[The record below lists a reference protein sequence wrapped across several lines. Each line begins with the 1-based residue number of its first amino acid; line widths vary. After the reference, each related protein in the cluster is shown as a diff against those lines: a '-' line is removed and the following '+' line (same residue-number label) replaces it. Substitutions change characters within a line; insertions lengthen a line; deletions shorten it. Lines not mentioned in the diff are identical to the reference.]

1 MPGIGVCKVP
11 KTHPYYGGGC
21 LLDSM
26 YDEIQ
31 RKRKQWEI
39 LSQVE
44 EASSSRCKTD
54 NDEAGGTA
62 S

>member
-1 MPGIGVCKVP
+1 MPGMGVCKVP
-11 KTHPYYGGGC
+11 KMHPYYGGGC
-21 LLDSM
+21 LLNST

-31 RKRKQWEI
+31 RKRKHWEM
-39 LSQVE
+39 LSQME
-44 EASSSRCKTD
+44 EASSSQRKTD